1 MLRIP
6 FSTVSKLRLTNEY
19 LFVLIAVMI
28 DGIETYR
35 YLQQAFRYSETG
47 EIEVDRIV
55 YETTFTDRNS
65 AYTYFQKMEDIRL
78 VKS

>member
-6 FSTVSKLRLTNEY
+6 FSTVRKLRLTNEY